1 MAAYYKQK
9 TKEELL
15 EIVENSSSIQEI
27 MKKLG
32 YSGNRGNSYK
42 GLRKYFEELEI
53 DLSKFL
59 KNHSHPTY
67 KLEEI
72 LVKDTFYTNM
82 TKLKYRILQANLLK
96 NECAICGN
104 SGE

>member
-32 YSGNRGNSYK
+32 YSSNRGNSYK
-42 GLRKYFEELEI
+42 GLRKYFEELKI